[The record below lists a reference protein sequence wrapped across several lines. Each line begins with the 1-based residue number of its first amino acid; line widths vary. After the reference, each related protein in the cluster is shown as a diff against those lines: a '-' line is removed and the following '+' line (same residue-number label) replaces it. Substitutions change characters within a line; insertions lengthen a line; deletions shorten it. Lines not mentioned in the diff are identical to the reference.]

1 MKFCKEKT
9 SNIYRISYGIVKLTL
24 HSVSEFQNCFLVENE
39 NAIHRVTILGV
50 LIRFVSSLYLKC
62 GRMRDVCIFK

>member
-1 MKFCKEKT
+1 ML
-9 SNIYRISYGIVKLTL
+9 GLVD
-24 HSVSEFQNCFLVENE
+24 SVSEFQNCFLVENE